1 MGLIIQ
7 QRALQ
12 AAGGLRQ
19 VLPVV
24 RKRDRSLFDQIHR
37 AMNSVVLNIAEADG
51 NDAGTARARFA
62 SACGS
67 AKEVRAGL
75 QLAVAY
81 GYVPGTKVVR
91 WTSRS
96 MKSARCRGDSQAARA
111 YGPSTK

>member
-7 QRALQ
+7 QKALT

-19 VLPVV
+19 ILPIV
-24 RKRDRSLFDQIHR
+24 RKRDRSLFEQIHR

-75 QLAVAY
+75 QLGVAY
-81 GYVPGTKVVR
+81 GYFSSAKVHEVDTTLDEVCAMSWR
-91 WTSRS
+91 LSGR
-96 MKSARCRGDSQAARA
+96 
-111 YGPSTK
+111 

>member
-7 QRALQ
+7 QKALT

-19 VLPVV
+19 ILPAV

-75 QLAVAY
+75 QLGVAY
-81 GYVPGTKVVR
+81 GYFSCAKV
-91 WTSRS
+91 
-96 MKSARCRGDSQAARA
+96 QAVDIALDEVCAMSWRLS
-111 YGPSTK
+111 GR

>member
-7 QRALQ
+7 QRALR
-12 AAGGLRQ
+12 AAGGLREI
-19 VLPVV
+19 LPVV
-24 RKRDRSLFDQIHR
+24 RKRDRSLFEQIHR

-75 QLAVAY
+75 QLGVAY
-81 GYVPGTKVVR
+81 GYF
-91 WTSRS
+91 S
-96 MKSARCRGDSQAARA
+96 SARVQAVDTTLDEVCAMSWRLS
-111 YGPSTK
+111 GR

>member
-1 MGLIIQ
+1 MGLIVQ

-12 AAGGLRQ
+12 AAGGLRE

-37 AMNSVVLNIAEADG
+37 AMNSVVLNIAEAEG
-51 NDAGTARARFA
+51 NDPGTAKARFA

-81 GYVPGTKVVR
+81 GYVPSSKVTRVDIALDEICAMSWR
-91 WTSRS
+91 LSGR
-96 MKSARCRGDSQAARA
+96 
-111 YGPSTK
+111 

>member
-1 MGLIIQ
+1 MGLIVQ

-12 AAGGLRQ
+12 AAGGLQQ
-19 VLPVV
+19 VLSVV
-24 RKRDRSLFDQIHR
+24 RKRDKSLFDQISR

-51 NDAGTARARFA
+51 NDAGTAKARFA

-81 GYVPGTKVVR
+81 GYVADPKVKAVDTALDEVCAMSWR
-91 WTSRS
+91 LSGR
-96 MKSARCRGDSQAARA
+96 
-111 YGPSTK
+111 

>member
-7 QRALQ
+7 QRALE

-19 VLPVV
+19 VLPVA
-24 RKRDRSLFDQIHR
+24 RKRDRSLFEQIHR

-51 NDAGTARARFA
+51 NDPGTAKARFA

-75 QLAVAY
+75 QLMVAY
-81 GYVPGTKVVR
+81 GYVSS
-91 WTSRS
+91 SRINEVDIALDEVCAMS
-96 MKSARCRGDSQAARA
+96 WRLSGR
-111 YGPSTK
+111 

>member
-12 AAGGLRQ
+12 AAGGLQQ

-51 NDAGTARARFA
+51 NDPGTAKARFA

-75 QLAVAY
+75 HLAVAY
-81 GYVPGTKVVR
+81 GYVPR
-91 WTSRS
+91 SRINDVDIALDEVCAMS
-96 MKSARCRGDSQAARA
+96 WRLSGR
-111 YGPSTK
+111 

>member
-7 QRALQ
+7 QKALQ

-19 VLPVV
+19 GLPDV

-37 AMNSVVLNIAEADG
+37 AMISVVLNVAEADG

-62 SACGS
+62 TACGS

-81 GYVPGTKVVR
+81 GYLPGAKVGAVDTALDEVCAMSWR
-91 WTSRS
+91 LSGR
-96 MKSARCRGDSQAARA
+96 
-111 YGPSTK
+111 

>member
-7 QRALQ
+7 QRALR
-12 AAGGLRQ
+12 AAGGLRD
-19 VLPVV
+19 VLPAV

-51 NDAGTARARFA
+51 NDPGTAKARFA

-75 QLAVAY
+75 SLAVAY
-81 GYVPGTKVVR
+81 GYVPVAGITKL
-91 WTSRS
+91 
-96 MKSARCRGDSQAARA
+96 DAALDEVCAMSWRLS
-111 YGPSTK
+111 GR

>member
-7 QRALQ
+7 QRALR
-12 AAGGLRQ
+12 AVSGLRQ

-24 RKRDRSLFDQIHR
+24 WKRDRSLFDQIHC

-51 NDAGTARARFA
+51 NDPGTAKARFA

-81 GYVPGTKVVR
+81 GYI
-91 WTSRS
+91 
-96 MKSARCRGDSQAARA
+96 
-111 YGPSTK
+111 PSTRIQAVDIALDEVCAMSWRLSGR